1 MNGWL
6 WAATVLAAAIV
17 PLAVVAALGPPLQGL
32 VALEAAAVDAALV
45 LLLLAEGTQSQSF
58 ATLGL
63 ILAAT
68 SFIGSIGFIR
78 FLALLGPQEDGER

>member
-6 WAATVLAAAIV
+6 WAATILAAALV
-17 PLAVVAALGPPLQGL
+17 PLVAVAALSPPLQGL
-32 VALEAAAVDAALV
+32 VALEAAGVDAALV

-58 ATLGL
+58 ATLAL
-63 ILAAT
+63 VLAAT

-78 FLALLGPQEDGER
+78 FLAQLRVSEEDGA

>member
-1 MNGWL
+1 MSGWL
-6 WAATVLAAAIV
+6 WAATVLAAAVV
-17 PLAVVAALGPPLQGL
+17 PLVAVAALGPPLQGL
-32 VALEAAAVDAALV
+32 VALEAAGVDAALV

-63 ILAAT
+63 ILGAT

-78 FLALLGPQEDGER
+78 FLAQLRRIEEDEA